1 MAAAAQDEAGAG
13 EYTRVGALSEAER
26 AWDRQL
32 ADAGHTALA
41 WRILGRDANGHLV
54 AATTL
59 GCGHDVDVERYCTG
73 FRPQVCGF
81 QRLALVAVAVR
92 RRLGGAVA
100 ESGCAALSERAR
112 ICRGTDAYSR
122 QDGHETGTV

>member
-1 MAAAAQDEAGAG
+1 VHEEHAD
-13 EYTRVGALSEAER
+13 RRGALL
-26 AWDRQL
+26 WLLDR
-32 ADAGHTALA
+32 
-41 WRILGRDANGHLV
+41 LV
-54 AATTL
+54 ARL
-59 GCGHDVDVERYCTG
+59 RLG

>member
-1 MAAAAQDEAGAG
+1 VTGLVVSEAPSWLSCGGSGAHQRFGSWRPIRKIESPSRADPGVG
-13 EYTRVGALSEAER
+13 EYTRAGTLSDAER

-59 GCGHDVDVERYCTG
+59 GCGHHVDVERYCTA
-73 FRPQVCGF
+73 F
-81 QRLALVAVAVR
+81 Q
-92 RRLGGAVA
+92 
-100 ESGCAALSERAR
+100 
-112 ICRGTDAYSR
+112 
-122 QDGHETGTV
+122 